1 MNKNIEVTFKK
12 IKRHLN
18 KIIRFDAVKY
28 ANKHNITVEKA
39 KSLLDNY
46 KFNLKKLSN
55 GERIDRNMFLR
66 KLARLN

>member
-12 IKRHLN
+12 IERHLN
-18 KIIRFDAVKY
+18 KIIRLDAVKY

-55 GERIDRNMFLR
+55 SERTDRNKFLR